1 MISRCSLDSGRNAEA
16 AFFGVTL
23 GVEARRW
30 AEDFVTEVGGP
41 EQAALV
47 GVVVPV
53 GLVEDDRLGA
63 PRGCASHRLRARRS
77 PHGVVQIA
85 QALVILGIRALFLF
99 RVVLN
104 VLVLLRGVDL
114 VNRPTQTSVP

>member
-63 PRGCASHRLRARRS
+63 PRGRASHRLRARRS
-77 PHGVVQIA
+77 PHGGVQLA
-85 QALVILGIRALFLF
+85 QALDILGIRALLLF
-99 RVVLN
+99 RDELN
-104 VLVLLRGVDL
+104 VINLMRGEDL
-114 VNRPTQTSVP
+114 VHRATKSSER